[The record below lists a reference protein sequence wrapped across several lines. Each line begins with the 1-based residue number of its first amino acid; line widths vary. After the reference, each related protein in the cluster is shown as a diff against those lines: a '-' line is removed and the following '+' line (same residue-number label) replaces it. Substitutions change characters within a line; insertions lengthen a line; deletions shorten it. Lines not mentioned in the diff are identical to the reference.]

1 MLIVLGCYEAKYR
14 ELISYLQPRIPVS
27 LFYSNL
33 SLVASK
39 PRIGA
44 FEISVRRYLS
54 NKSQLVYSKLSKTRF
69 PIESELLAQISA
81 LIIPEVIYFDGG
93 SCVLE
98 LCVFDSYLKQP
109 VHDAVVKIYK
119 LSMCI
124 SSSNLDELKSQLVS
138 VSSSSNDININTNN
152 ANNNTNTKANTNA
165 DTDESLLQYAKF
177 HRHDVE
183 NNNNAHHKIK
193 REKTE
198 YEKFHRYKR
207 VDPNT
212 TIAVINSIDVEDSK
226 LRQSVAFSRVC
237 TWGLSQVKRWL
248 LEYGATIETVNLA
261 ITEGVVDGTS
271 LLKLVTEHNLHRW
284 GVHNRILIKKIFNGI
299 EGLKQGVITVNDGN
313 GNGNGNEQQH
323 DQTNTIFANTTS
335 TSKTS
340 IEIQATPSLDN
351 NKNNNNPIKYVNYH
365 AVWEGSTKTNHHH
378 HQHHSLLAPLP
389 SSGSYLLEIISD
401 KHIKYTSHIIHVNKP
416 EHFLYCSSL
425 KPKLAKV
432 TFEIQLE
439 PDDSHRSLVS
449 FAGQFLI
456 VSLVNIK
463 TGIRHAAT
471 GEYIQENKSPKSAQ
485 TTADND
491 NENDEDDK
499 LSLINRSYSMMGAK
513 SVLGLVSSDKKNIK
527 SDASN
532 FAKYSRAVGTIFVPL
547 GVYYSEVDGEIVS
560 FDEDESGGKEYTINY
575 SEKLSL
581 KCHARIIK
589 QSINLFQKLY
599 RKYKKNYL
607 SGNFGVMIFIRKR
620 FAVLISE
627 ARDRIIYKRTRKIQ
641 SIIRMHQARV
651 RYQVMYNG
659 FKALQLCY
667 RAAQL
672 AKLVGQVRIENIIAK
687 FQAMYRGKKVKIYF
701 QHYKKMAKKVIKYS
715 INYVRIIKLKK
726 MKSATVIQTRIRIYL
741 SKKILAHLKVRH
753 DACLKL
759 KPVHKK
765 TTNTTF

>member
-1 MLIVLGCYEAKYR
+1 M
-14 ELISYLQPRIPVS
+14 
-27 LFYSNL
+27 
-33 SLVASK
+33 
-39 PRIGA
+39 
-44 FEISVRRYLS
+44 
-54 NKSQLVYSKLSKTRF
+54 YSKLSKTRF
-69 PIESELLAQISA
+69 PIESEILAQISA
-81 LIIPEVIYFDGG
+81 LIIPEVVYFDND

-109 VHDAVVKIYK
+109 VYDAVVKIYK
-119 LSMCI
+119 LSMCV

-138 VSSSSNDININTNN
+138 VSSSSSSSNDINT
-152 ANNNTNTKANTNA
+152 NTNTDNTG
-165 DTDESLLQYAKF
+165 TGIDESLLQYAKF
-177 HRHDVE
+177 HQHDVE
-183 NNNNAHHKIK
+183 QNAQHKNK

-212 TIAVINSIDVEDSK
+212 TIAVINSTDVEDSK
-226 LRQSVAFSRVC
+226 LRHSVAFSRVC
-237 TWGLSQVKRWL
+237 TWGLGQVKRWL
-248 LEYGATIETVNLA
+248 REYGATLETVNLA

-299 EGLKQGVITVNDGN
+299 EGLKQGVITVNDDN
-313 GNGNGNEQQH
+313 DNDNEQ
-323 DQTNTIFANTTS
+323 DQKNTIFANTS
-335 TSKTS
+335 SKTS
-340 IEIQATPSLDN
+340 IEIQATPSLN
-351 NKNNNNPIKYVNYH
+351 NHNNNPIKYVNYH
-365 AVWEGSTKTNHHH
+365 TVWEGSTKTNHYHH
-378 HQHHSLLAPLP
+378 HHSLLAPLP
-389 SSGSYLLEIISD
+389 SSGSYILEIISD

-416 EHFLYCSSL
+416 EYFLYCSSL

-449 FAGQFLI
+449 FAGQFLL

-471 GEYIQENKSPKSAQ
+471 GEYTQENKSPKSALSA
-485 TTADND
+485 TDKID
-491 NENDEDDK
+491 DEHEDEQDYDK
-499 LSLINRSYSMMGAK
+499 LALVNRSYSMMGAK
-513 SVLGLVSSDKKNIK
+513 SVLGLVSTEKKNIK

-532 FAKYSRAVGTIFVPL
+532 FAKYSRAVGTIYVPL

-560 FDEDESGGKEYTINY
+560 FDEDESGGKEYTIKY

-581 KCHARIIK
+581 KCHSRIIK

-607 SGNFGVMIFIRKR
+607 SGNFGVMILIRKR

-627 ARDRIIYKRTRKIQ
+627 ARDRIIYKKVRKIQ

-667 RAAQL
+667 RAGQL
-672 AKLVGQVRIENIIAK
+672 AKLVGKVRIENIIAK
-687 FQAMYRGKKVKIYF
+687 FQAIYRGKKVKTYF
-701 QHYKKMAKKVIKYS
+701 LHYKNLAKKVIRYS

-726 MKSATVIQTRIRIYL
+726 MKSATLIQTRIRIYL

-753 DACLKL
+753 EACLKL
-759 KPVHKK
+759 KPVHTEKK
-765 TTNTTF
+765 KLFRIEKKLHVLLFNFLFIMFFFSKVYLYLKEVVRLKKFIKWEKENSEREKLLMAKEEL